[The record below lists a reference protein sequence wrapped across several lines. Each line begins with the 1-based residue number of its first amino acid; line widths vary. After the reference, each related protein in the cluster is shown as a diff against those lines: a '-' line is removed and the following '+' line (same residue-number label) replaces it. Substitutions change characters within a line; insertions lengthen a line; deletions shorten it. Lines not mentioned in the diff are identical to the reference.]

1 MTVVQIVS
9 VIGADPGQSAGLSF
23 IDYADRKIVGSMQ
36 LQVDGKSAHVVLEAV
51 LARYYS
57 NTDVVVRR
65 LAQVEAFITGQS
77 AGTKGQPAE
86 ETRQQAFKL
95 AEVLQLWGYSVQMRK
110 KADIFKKDGTGW
122 ASDKRLKAAD
132 LLRPPENR
140 HANDGSRH
148 ALYCAV
154 HDAFM
159 PDPLR

>member
-1 MTVVQIVS
+1 MEVAGMMPQQIMS
-9 VIGADPGQSAGLSF
+9 VIGADPGPSTGLSF
-23 IDYADRKIVGSMQ
+23 IDYQGTSIVGSMQ

-57 NTDVVVRR
+57 NAEVVTRR
-65 LAQVEAFITGQS
+65 LAQVEAFVTGQS
-77 AGTKGQPAE
+77 AGTKGEPAE
-86 ETRQQAFKL
+86 VTRQLAFRL
-95 AEVLQLWGYSVQMRK
+95 VELLQLWGYTAQLRK
-110 KADIFKKDGTGW
+110 KADVSSWGT
-122 ASDKRLKAAD
+122 DKRLKAVG

-140 HANDGSRH
+140 HANDGTRH